1 MNVSGLMHGG
11 NFREAASV
19 SSKPRPKGGV
29 KETSLRKPTRRE
41 RGAGLHVETSNG
53 NVAPTGGV
61 ADAEDRTTEGEHV
74 TRVKKHRVDSG

>member
-1 MNVSGLMHGG
+1 MHGDDS
-11 NFREAASV
+11 REPASV
-19 SSKPRPKGGV
+19 SSKPRPEGGV
-29 KETSLRKPTRRE
+29 KETNLRKPMRRD

-61 ADAEDRTTEGEHV
+61 ADAEDRTTEGEQV